1 MRRPSLCNLTMQK
14 PSALSLGI
22 RMFIIANTLF
32 KDNMFVCV
40 RPLFNL
46 FFQQCWRFLG
56 NSKFKFHTDSEIH
69 SISIIRCLV
78 RLEFPCDSG
87 GNVQFIREL
96 PQSLKSSE
104 KWTGGCTSGSRADG
118 QVLLQLSG
126 TKGCK
131 SYRS

>member
-40 RPLFNL
+40 RPCSTCFFNNVGDFWAILNSNFTQIRKFTASQLFDVWSGWN
-46 FFQQCWRFLG
+46 
-56 NSKFKFHTDSEIH
+56 FHVIQ
-69 SISIIRCLV
+69 
-78 RLEFPCDSG
+78 G

-96 PQSLKSSE
+96 PRFLKSSE